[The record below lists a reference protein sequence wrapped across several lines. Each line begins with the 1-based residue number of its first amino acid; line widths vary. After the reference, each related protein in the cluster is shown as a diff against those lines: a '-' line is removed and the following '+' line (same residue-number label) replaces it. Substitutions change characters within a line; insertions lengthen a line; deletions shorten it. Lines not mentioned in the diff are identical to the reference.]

1 VSSLLIAVLLL
12 LIVAV
17 SAQVILPRL
26 GERHVERRLTEGGGE
41 AFVAIDAMP
50 AWQLLSRTGDVIMVR
65 GRSLVIGMSR
75 EGGGL
80 QTLDRFRRVDVA
92 LDDFTTGP
100 FAVAHFELTRDGP
113 GPYLMRSQAHT
124 TGAALAQFGGE
135 QLGTGLIGTLA
146 GVTPLTARQIPVE
159 IEVELESV
167 EGRVA
172 VVGGGGR
179 VAGYPAGPIATVIA
193 AAVARRLE
201 ITI

>member
-1 VSSLLIAVLLL
+1 VSALLIAVLLL
-12 LIVAV
+12 VIVAV

-41 AFVAIDAMP
+41 AFVAIEAMP
-50 AWQLLSRTGDVIMVR
+50 ATQLLSRAGDAILVR
-65 GRSLVIGMSR
+65 GRSLVIGMTR
-75 EGGGL
+75 DGGGL
-80 QTLDRFRRVDVA
+80 QTLDRFGRVDVA

-100 FAVAHFELTRDGP
+100 FAVAHFELRREGD
-113 GPYLMRSQAHT
+113 GPYLMRSRGFT
-124 TGAALAQFGGE
+124 TGAALAQFGGDWV
-135 QLGTGLIGTLA
+135 GTGLIGALA
-146 GVTPLTARQIPVE
+146 GAAPLTARRIPVE
-159 IEVELESV
+159 VEVELESV